1 MEKRDL
7 FLYSNNKNLHR
18 IAKKRLFF
26 YFEDLVLE
34 NRSSG
39 SLSCRTALTRSEEKR
54 DFPMCF
60 CCWANT
66 RHFRIREFGV
76 RYVQKTLLT

>member
-18 IAKKRLFF
+18 IAKKNVFFF

-54 DFPMCF
+54 DFF
-60 CCWANT
+60 
-66 RHFRIREFGV
+66 
-76 RYVQKTLLT
+76 YVFLLLGQHSPLSNS